1 MLQPNLLRFEQNM
14 ITYSIKKTDCL
25 SALMNAVAMAGCR
38 YWMNGKIPINSVNAV
53 IPKLIDKYKLDQDQ
67 NERQYQARNGLPVWT
82 LVIHYNPSHIGEIE
96 FWLLTTGF
104 RKSSRSKV
112 KEPDEIRKLN
122 EKLMAQENLKPIITR
137 NPLEYLKFGEYILG
151 LYITYDD
158 LKDNIDNDYLFP
170 FNYGIPI
177 DPSIANNMDHL
188 SFKSINGLKTSL
200 DLGSKLSQTEE
211 KKYEAIKENFGFLYM
226 KDADNLEYNQEK
238 AISIL
243 KKQYGVTVEEGTS
256 YNDTIKLLTKLL
268 NRTNNQY
275 LHIFKRKSKK
285 RFRFTWYLNNEFLQK
300 MGTDIERKIT
310 LIPTRPSQFED
321 AMRRLYARGNFHGVR
336 HQIGKI
342 SGRVKKIV
350 KENYPNIF
358 NKLQFPQML
367 HYVRYSPVP
376 YKNFKE
382 FQQACIN
389 ETIMIE
395 INKKQRENN
404 QKRLKKLRTALRNKN
419 PELMKA
425 SPATLNSLIQ
435 KHDTNKPDRIVMPS
449 DKEVEN
455 FIEQHKEM
463 DPRLI
468 SDTF

>member
-1 MLQPNLLRFEQNM
+1 M

-25 SALMNAVAMAGCR
+25 SALMNAVTTGRCR
-38 YWMNGKIPINSVNAV
+38 YWMSGKISVTQVNSI
-53 IPKLIDKYKLDQDQ
+53 IPKLIAKYGLDVSEND
-67 NERQYQARNGLPVWT
+67 RIYQRRSGLPVWT

-96 FWLLTTGF
+96 FWLMTTGF
-104 RKSSRSKV
+104 RVSGRSKV
-112 KEPDEIRKLN
+112 IDQDEIRKLN
-122 EKLMAQENLKPIITR
+122 EKLMAQENLKPIITK
-137 NPLEYLKFGEYILG
+137 NPLEYLTFGEYVLG
-151 LYITYDD
+151 LYISFDD
-158 LKDNIDNDYLFP
+158 LKDNIDNEYLYP

-177 DPSIANNMDHL
+177 DPAIANNMDHL
-188 SFKSINGLKTSL
+188 SFKSINGLKTNL
-200 DLGSKLSQTEE
+200 DLGTKLSQSDE
-211 KKYEAIKENFGFLYM
+211 KKYAAIKENFGFLYM
-226 KDADNLEYNQEK
+226 KDADNLEYNHEK
-238 AISIL
+238 AVSIL
-243 KKQYGVTVEEGTS
+243 KKQYGVTLDEGTS

-285 RFRFTWYLNNEFLQK
+285 RFRFTWYLNSQFLQK
-300 MGTDIERKIT
+300 MGADIERKIT
-310 LIPTRPSQFED
+310 IIPSRPTQFED

-342 SGRVKKIV
+342 SGRVKMIV

-367 HYVRYSPVP
+367 HYVRYSSTP

-395 INKKQRENN
+395 INKEQRENN
-404 QKRLKKLRTALRNKN
+404 QKRLKKLRTALRSKN
-419 PELMKA
+419 TELMKA
-425 SPATLNSLIQ
+425 SPATLNSLIH
-435 KHDTNKPDRIVMPS
+435 KHDTNKPERIVSPS
-449 DKEVEN
+449 DKEIEN
-455 FIEQHKEM
+455 FIELHKEM
-463 DPRLI
+463 DPRLM

>member
-1 MLQPNLLRFEQNM
+1 M

-25 SALMNAVAMAGCR
+25 SALMRSVSTMRCR
-38 YWMNGKIPINSVNAV
+38 YWMSGKIPISQVNAV
-53 IPKLIDKYKLDQDQ
+53 LPKLIQKYKLDADEAEQKYL
-67 NERQYQARNGLPVWT
+67 NRKGLPVWN
-82 LVIHYNPSHIGEIE
+82 LIVHYNPQHIGEIE
-96 FWLLTTGF
+96 FWLFTTGF
-104 RKSSRSKV
+104 RIAERSDTKV
-112 KEPDEIRKLN
+112 LSEIKLLN
-122 EKLMAQENLKPIITR
+122 EKLMTQENLKPIITR
-137 NPLEYLKFGEYILG
+137 NPLEYLKFGEYVLG
-151 LYITYDD
+151 LYIAYDD
-158 LKDNIDNDYLFP
+158 LKDTIDNDYLFP
-170 FNYGIPI
+170 YNYGVPL
-177 DPSIANNMDHL
+177 DPALANNLDHL
-188 SFKSINGLKTSL
+188 SFKSINGLKTNM
-200 DLGSKLSQTEE
+200 DLGSKLSQSDE

-226 KDADNLEYNQEK
+226 KEGDSLEYNQAK

-285 RFRFTWYLNNEFLQK
+285 RIRFTWYLNSEFLQR

-310 LIPTRPSQFED
+310 LIPSRPTQFED

-342 SGRVKKIV
+342 SGRVKMIV
-350 KENYPNIF
+350 KETYPNIF

-389 ETIMIE
+389 ETIIIE
-395 INKKQRENN
+395 KNKEYRENN
-404 QKRLKKLRTALRNKN
+404 QKRLKKLRTALRSKN

-425 SPATLNSLIQ
+425 SPTTLNSLIH
-435 KHDTNKPDRIVMPS
+435 KHDTTKPERDILPS
-449 DKEVEN
+449 DKEIEN
-455 FIEQHKEM
+455 FLEDHREM

-468 SDTF
+468 SDTY

>member
-1 MLQPNLLRFEQNM
+1 M

-25 SALMNAVAMAGCR
+25 SALMRSVSTMRCR
-38 YWMNGKIPINSVNAV
+38 YWMSGKIPISQVNAV
-53 IPKLIDKYKLDQDQ
+53 LPKLIQKYKLDADEAEQKYL
-67 NERQYQARNGLPVWT
+67 NRKGLPVWN
-82 LVIHYNPSHIGEIE
+82 LIVHYNPQHIGEIE
-96 FWLLTTGF
+96 FWLFTTGF
-104 RKSSRSKV
+104 RIAERSDTKV
-112 KEPDEIRKLN
+112 LSEIKLLN
-122 EKLMAQENLKPIITR
+122 EKLMTQENLKPIITR
-137 NPLEYLKFGEYILG
+137 NPLEYLKFGEYVLG
-151 LYITYDD
+151 LYIAYDD
-158 LKDNIDNDYLFP
+158 LKDTIDNDYLFP
-170 FNYGIPI
+170 YNYGVPI
-177 DPSIANNMDHL
+177 DPALANNLDHL
-188 SFKSINGLKTSL
+188 SFKSINGLKTNM
-200 DLGSKLSQTEE
+200 DLGSKLSQSDE

-226 KDADNLEYNQEK
+226 KEGDPLEYNQAK

-285 RFRFTWYLNNEFLQK
+285 RIRFTWYLNSEFLQR

-310 LIPTRPSQFED
+310 LIPSRPTQFED

-342 SGRVKKIV
+342 SGRVKMIV

-389 ETIMIE
+389 ETIIIE
-395 INKKQRENN
+395 KNKEYRENN
-404 QKRLKKLRTALRNKN
+404 QKRLKKLRTALRSKN

-425 SPATLNSLIQ
+425 SPTTLNSLIH
-435 KHDTNKPDRIVMPS
+435 KHDTNKHERDILPS
-449 DKEVEN
+449 DKEIEN
-455 FIEQHKEM
+455 FLEDHREM

-468 SDTF
+468 SDTY

>member
-1 MLQPNLLRFEQNM
+1 M

-25 SALMNAVAMAGCR
+25 SALMRAVSTMRCR
-38 YWMNGKIPINSVNAV
+38 YWMSGKIPISQVNAV
-53 IPKLIDKYKLDQDQ
+53 LPKLIQKYKLDADEAEQKYL
-67 NERQYQARNGLPVWT
+67 NRKGLPVWN
-82 LVIHYNPSHIGEIE
+82 LIVHYNPQHIGEIE
-96 FWLLTTGF
+96 FWLFTTGF
-104 RKSSRSKV
+104 RIAERSDTKV
-112 KEPDEIRKLN
+112 LSEIKLLN
-122 EKLMAQENLKPIITR
+122 EKLMTQENLKPIITR
-137 NPLEYLKFGEYILG
+137 NPLEYLKFGEYVLG

-158 LKDNIDNDYLFP
+158 LKDTIDNDYLFP
-170 FNYGIPI
+170 YNYGIPL
-177 DPSIANNMDHL
+177 DPALANNLDHL
-188 SFKSINGLKTSL
+188 SFKSINGLKTNM
-200 DLGSKLSQTEE
+200 DLGSKLSQSDE
-211 KKYEAIKENFGFLYM
+211 KKYQAIKENFGFLYM
-226 KDADNLEYNQEK
+226 KEGESLEYNQAK

-268 NRTNNQY
+268 SRTNNQY

-285 RFRFTWYLNNEFLQK
+285 RIRFTWYLNNEFLQR

-310 LIPTRPSQFED
+310 LIPSRPSQFED

-342 SGRVKKIV
+342 SGRVKMIV

-389 ETIMIE
+389 ETIIIE
-395 INKKQRENN
+395 KNKQYRENN
-404 QKRLKKLRTALRNKN
+404 QKRLKKLRTALRSKN

-425 SPATLNSLIQ
+425 SPTTLNSLIH
-435 KHDTNKPDRIVMPS
+435 KHDTNKPERVSLPS
-449 DKEVEN
+449 DTEIEN
-455 FIEQHKEM
+455 FIAEHREM
-463 DPRLI
+463 DPKLI
-468 SDTF
+468 SDTY

>member
-1 MLQPNLLRFEQNM
+1 M

-25 SALMNAVAMAGCR
+25 SALMRSVSTMRCR
-38 YWMNGKIPINSVNAV
+38 YWMSGKIPISQVNAV
-53 IPKLIDKYKLDQDQ
+53 LPKLIQKYKLDADEAEQKYL
-67 NERQYQARNGLPVWT
+67 NRKGLPVWN
-82 LVIHYNPSHIGEIE
+82 LIVHYNPQHIGEIE
-96 FWLLTTGF
+96 FWLFTTGF
-104 RKSSRSKV
+104 RIAERSDTKV
-112 KEPDEIRKLN
+112 LSEIKLLN
-122 EKLMAQENLKPIITR
+122 EKLMTQENLKPIITR
-137 NPLEYLKFGEYILG
+137 NPLEYLKFGEYVLG
-151 LYITYDD
+151 LYIAYDD
-158 LKDNIDNDYLFP
+158 LKDTIDNDYLFP
-170 FNYGIPI
+170 YNYGVPL
-177 DPSIANNMDHL
+177 DPALANNLDHL
-188 SFKSINGLKTSL
+188 SFKSINGLKTNM
-200 DLGSKLSQTEE
+200 DLGSKLSQSDE

-226 KDADNLEYNQEK
+226 KEGDSLEYNQAK

-285 RFRFTWYLNNEFLQK
+285 RIRFTWYLNSEFLQR

-310 LIPTRPSQFED
+310 LIPSRPTQFED

-342 SGRVKKIV
+342 SGRVKMIV
-350 KENYPNIF
+350 KETYPNIY
-358 NKLQFPQML
+358 NRLQFPEML

-389 ETIMIE
+389 ETIIIE
-395 INKKQRENN
+395 KNKEYRENN
-404 QKRLKKLRTALRNKN
+404 QKRLKKLRTALRSKN

-425 SPATLNSLIQ
+425 SPTTLNSLIH
-435 KHDTNKPDRIVMPS
+435 KHDTKKPERDILPS
-449 DKEVEN
+449 DKEIEN
-455 FIEQHKEM
+455 FLEDHREM

-468 SDTF
+468 SDTY

>member
-1 MLQPNLLRFEQNM
+1 MRSVSTM
-14 ITYSIKKTDCL
+14 R
-25 SALMNAVAMAGCR
+25 CR
-38 YWMNGKIPINSVNAV
+38 YWMSGKIPISQVNAV
-53 IPKLIDKYKLDQDQ
+53 LPKLIQKYKLDADEAEQKYL
-67 NERQYQARNGLPVWT
+67 NRKGLPVWN
-82 LVIHYNPSHIGEIE
+82 LIVHYNPQHIGEIE
-96 FWLLTTGF
+96 FWLFTTGF
-104 RKSSRSKV
+104 RIAERSETKV
-112 KEPDEIRKLN
+112 LSEIKVLN
-122 EKLMAQENLKPIITR
+122 EKLMTQENLKPIITR
-137 NPLEYLKFGEYILG
+137 NPLEYLKFGEYVLG

-158 LKDNIDNDYLFP
+158 LKDTIDNDYLFP
-170 FNYGIPI
+170 YNYGVPL
-177 DPSIANNMDHL
+177 DPALANNLDHL
-188 SFKSINGLKTSL
+188 SFKSINGLKTNM
-200 DLGSKLSQTEE
+200 DLGSKLSQSDE
-211 KKYEAIKENFGFLYM
+211 KKYQAIKENFGFLYM
-226 KDADNLEYNQEK
+226 KEADSLEYNQAK
-238 AISIL
+238 AVSIL

-285 RFRFTWYLNNEFLQK
+285 RIRFTWYLDNEFLQR

-310 LIPTRPSQFED
+310 LIPSRPTQFED

-358 NKLQFPQML
+358 NRLQFPQML

-389 ETIMIE
+389 ETIIIE
-395 INKKQRENN
+395 KNKEYRENN
-404 QKRLKKLRTALRNKN
+404 QKRLKKLRTALRSKN

-425 SPATLNSLIQ
+425 SPTTLNSLIH
-435 KHDTNKPDRIVMPS
+435 KHDTNKPVRDITPS
-449 DKEVEN
+449 EKE
-455 FIEQHKEM
+455 IETFLKEHREM

-468 SDTF
+468 SDTY

>member
-1 MLQPNLLRFEQNM
+1 M

-25 SALMNAVAMAGCR
+25 SALMRSVSTMRCR
-38 YWMNGKIPINSVNAV
+38 YWMSGKIPISQVNAV
-53 IPKLIDKYKLDQDQ
+53 LPKLIQKYKLDADEAEQKYL
-67 NERQYQARNGLPVWT
+67 NRKGLPVWN
-82 LVIHYNPSHIGEIE
+82 LIVHYNPQHIGEIE
-96 FWLLTTGF
+96 FWLFTTGF
-104 RKSSRSKV
+104 RIAERSDTKV
-112 KEPDEIRKLN
+112 LSEIKLLN
-122 EKLMAQENLKPIITR
+122 EKLMTQENLKPIITR
-137 NPLEYLKFGEYILG
+137 NPLEYLKFGEYVLG
-151 LYITYDD
+151 LYIAYDD
-158 LKDNIDNDYLFP
+158 LKDTIDNDYLFP
-170 FNYGIPI
+170 YNYGVPL
-177 DPSIANNMDHL
+177 DPALANNLDHL
-188 SFKSINGLKTSL
+188 SFKSINGLKTNM
-200 DLGSKLSQTEE
+200 DLGSKLSQSDE

-226 KDADNLEYNQEK
+226 KEGDSLEYNQAK

-285 RFRFTWYLNNEFLQK
+285 RVRFTWYLNSEFLQR

-310 LIPTRPSQFED
+310 LIPSRPTQFED

-342 SGRVKKIV
+342 SGRVKMIV

-367 HYVRYSPVP
+367 HYVRYSPIP

-389 ETIMIE
+389 ETIIIE
-395 INKKQRENN
+395 KNKEYRENN
-404 QKRLKKLRTALRNKN
+404 QKRLKKLRTALRSKN

-425 SPATLNSLIQ
+425 SPTTLNSLIH
-435 KHDTNKPDRIVMPS
+435 KHDTNKPERDISPS
-449 DKEVEN
+449 EQE
-455 FIEQHKEM
+455 IEIFLKDHREM

-468 SDTF
+468 SDTY

>member
-1 MLQPNLLRFEQNM
+1 M

-25 SALMNAVAMAGCR
+25 SALMRAVSTMRCR
-38 YWMNGKIPINSVNAV
+38 YWMSGKIPISQVNAV
-53 IPKLIDKYKLDQDQ
+53 LPKLIQKYKLDADEAEQKYL
-67 NERQYQARNGLPVWT
+67 NRKGLPVWN
-82 LVIHYNPSHIGEIE
+82 LIVHYNPQHIGEIE
-96 FWLLTTGF
+96 FWLFTTGF
-104 RKSSRSKV
+104 RIAERSDTKV
-112 KEPDEIRKLN
+112 LSEIKLLN
-122 EKLMAQENLKPIITR
+122 EKLMTQENLKPIITR
-137 NPLEYLKFGEYILG
+137 NPLEYLKFGEYVLG

-158 LKDNIDNDYLFP
+158 LKDTIDNDYLFP
-170 FNYGIPI
+170 YNYGIPL
-177 DPSIANNMDHL
+177 DPALANNLDHL
-188 SFKSINGLKTSL
+188 SFKSINGLKTNM
-200 DLGSKLSQTEE
+200 DLGSKLSQSDE
-211 KKYEAIKENFGFLYM
+211 KKYQAIKENFGFLYM
-226 KDADNLEYNQEK
+226 KEGESLEYNQAK

-268 NRTNNQY
+268 SRTNNQY

-285 RFRFTWYLNNEFLQK
+285 RIRFTWYLNNEFLQR

-310 LIPTRPSQFED
+310 LIPSRPSQFED

-342 SGRVKKIV
+342 SGRVKMIV

-389 ETIMIE
+389 ETIIIE
-395 INKKQRENN
+395 KNKQYRENN
-404 QKRLKKLRTALRNKN
+404 QKRLKKLRTALRSKN

-425 SPATLNSLIQ
+425 SPTTLNSLIH
-435 KHDTNKPDRIVMPS
+435 KHDTNKPERVSLPS
-449 DKEVEN
+449 DTEIAN
-455 FIEQHKEM
+455 FIAEHREM
-463 DPRLI
+463 DPKLI
-468 SDTF
+468 SDTY

>member
-1 MLQPNLLRFEQNM
+1 M

-25 SALMNAVAMAGCR
+25 SALMRAVSTMRCR
-38 YWMNGKIPINSVNAV
+38 YWMSGKIPISQVNAV
-53 IPKLIDKYKLDQDQ
+53 LPKLIQKYKLDADEAEQKYL
-67 NERQYQARNGLPVWT
+67 NRKGLPVWN
-82 LVIHYNPSHIGEIE
+82 LIVHYNPQHIGEIE
-96 FWLLTTGF
+96 FWLFTTGF
-104 RKSSRSKV
+104 RIAERSDTKV
-112 KEPDEIRKLN
+112 LSEIKLLN
-122 EKLMAQENLKPIITR
+122 EKLMTQENLKPIITR
-137 NPLEYLKFGEYILG
+137 NPLEYLKFGEYVLG

-158 LKDNIDNDYLFP
+158 LKDTIDNDYLFP
-170 FNYGIPI
+170 YNYGIPL
-177 DPSIANNMDHL
+177 DPALANNLDHL
-188 SFKSINGLKTSL
+188 SFKSINGLKTNM
-200 DLGSKLSQTEE
+200 DLGSKLSQSDE
-211 KKYEAIKENFGFLYM
+211 KKYQAIKENFGFLYM
-226 KDADNLEYNQEK
+226 KEGESLEYNQAK
-238 AISIL
+238 ATSIL

-268 NRTNNQY
+268 SRTNNQY

-285 RFRFTWYLNNEFLQK
+285 RIRFTWYLNNEFLQR

-310 LIPTRPSQFED
+310 LIPSRPSQFED

-342 SGRVKKIV
+342 SGRVKMIV

-389 ETIMIE
+389 ETIIIE
-395 INKKQRENN
+395 KNKQYRENN
-404 QKRLKKLRTALRNKN
+404 QKRLKKLRTALRSKN

-425 SPATLNSLIQ
+425 SPTTLNSLIH
-435 KHDTNKPDRIVMPS
+435 KHDTNKPERVSLPS
-449 DKEVEN
+449 DTEIEN
-455 FIEQHKEM
+455 FIAEHREM
-463 DPRLI
+463 DPKLI
-468 SDTF
+468 SDTY